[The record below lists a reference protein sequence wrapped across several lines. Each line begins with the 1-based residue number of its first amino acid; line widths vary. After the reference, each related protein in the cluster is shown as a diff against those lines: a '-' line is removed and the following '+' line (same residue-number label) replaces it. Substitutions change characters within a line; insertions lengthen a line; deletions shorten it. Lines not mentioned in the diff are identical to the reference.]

1 MKLTDTSRMNPWAPK
16 PEHRSVMVTAYYP
29 VGERCH
35 CDWDE
40 VKYMPDKTAAIISK
54 QLKAEFGIPVP
65 LGSAR
70 LQMCALKRS
79 EMYHPK
85 FSDFGKNEFPVVL
98 FSPGYGASRLFHG
111 AQAQA
116 IASLGTRLLRW

>member
-1 MKLTDTSRMNPWAPK
+1 
-16 PEHRSVMVTAYYP
+16 
-29 VGERCH
+29 
-35 CDWDE
+35 
-40 VKYMPDKTAAIISK
+40 MPDKTAAIISK

-65 LGSAR
+65 LGSVR

-85 FSDFGKNEFPVVL
+85 FSDFGKNEFPLVL

-111 AQAQA
+111 ARAQAQA
-116 IASLGTRLLRW
+116 IASFGYTVVTMVSNIMYSLLG